1 MKKTQSKVLICLIA
15 IVFVVASTIFC
26 CDTFGIR
33 SATISALKYKLNIFH
48 TDKNVD
54 EQIVGDVRV
63 EILDNRNICVIGT
76 YSEFLQNRF
85 EIECKDFLKASIAL
99 LQTSK
104 IGLAMFFTT

>member
-1 MKKTQSKVLICLIA
+1 MKKTQSKIFICLMTTL
-15 IVFVVASTIFC
+15 FVVASAVFC

-85 EIECKDFLKASIAL
+85 ESSSGSANFLAGCQSLIAAAL
-99 LQTSK
+99 S
-104 IGLAMFFTT
+104 AF